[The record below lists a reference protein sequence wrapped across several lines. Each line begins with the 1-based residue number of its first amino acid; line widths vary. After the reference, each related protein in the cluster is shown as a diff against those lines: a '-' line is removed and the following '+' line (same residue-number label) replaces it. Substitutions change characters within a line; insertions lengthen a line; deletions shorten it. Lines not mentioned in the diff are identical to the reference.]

1 MKKILSGLVVLA
13 LLIAMISM
21 VSVGLA
27 EDTAVKT
34 GFGVVSGFNG
44 TKNATADADGVVQV
58 YPMYAAVTVDMDGKI
73 VKCVIDSYQ
82 GKVTFD
88 ANGKITSDV
97 TAPIVS
103 KNVKGDAYGMKAS
116 SGIGKEWYEQA
127 AAFADYCVGLTAEEV
142 AAIPMDE
149 TGHASGEDV
158 RAGATVTVSS
168 MIKAVVAAV
177 ENAQDLGAMSSDSL
191 GLASEVEL
199 ASRSK
204 DATADADGTGYAYA
218 YYAAATFD
226 ADGKITS
233 VVLDAS
239 QFSAKFNNKGE
250 ITTDIAAPQYAK
262 QTLKDEYGMK
272 AKSGIGKEWYE
283 QANYF
288 AAYVKGMT
296 AEEVAGMAVDESGYA
311 ADADVL
317 AGTTVHIG
325 DFLNVI
331 VAAYESVK

>member
-21 VSVGLA
+21 VSSGLA

-44 TKNATADADGVVQV
+44 TKNATADADGAVQV
-58 YPMYAAVTVDMDGKI
+58 YPMYAAVMVDMDGKI

-88 ANGKITSDV
+88 ATGKITSDV

-103 KNVKGDAYGMKAS
+103 KNVKGDAYGMKSA
-116 SGIGKEWYEQA
+116 SGIGKEWYEEA

-149 TGHASGEDV
+149 SGHATGEDV
-158 RAGATVTVSS
+158 RAGATITISPLV
-168 MIKAVVAAV
+168 KAVVAAV

-239 QFSAKFNNKGE
+239 QFSVKFNSKGE
-250 ITTDIAAPQYAK
+250 ITTDITAPS
-262 QTLKDEYGMK
+262 TP
-272 AKSGIGKEWYE
+272 SRPSRTI
-283 QANYF
+283 
-288 AAYVKGMT
+288 
-296 AEEVAGMAVDESGYA
+296 MA
-311 ADADVL
+311 
-317 AGTTVHIG
+317 
-325 DFLNVI
+325 
-331 VAAYESVK
+331 

>member
-1 MKKILSGLVVLA
+1 MKKVLSGLVVLA
-13 LLIAMISM
+13 LLIGMIGM
-21 VSVGLA
+21 ATVGFA
-27 EDTAVKT
+27 DDASVKT
-34 GFGVVSGFNG
+34 GFGVVSGFSG
-44 TKNATADADGVVQV
+44 TKNATADADGAVQV
-58 YPMYAAVTVDMDGKI
+58 YPMYAAVMVDMDGKI

-88 ANGKITSDV
+88 AAGVITSDV
-97 TAPIVS
+97 TAPIMS
-103 KNVKGDAYGMKAS
+103 KNQKGDDYGMKGA

-127 AAFADYCVGLTAEEV
+127 AAFAEYCVGLTAEEV

-149 TGHASGEDV
+149 SGHATGDDV
-158 RAGATVTVSS
+158 LAGATVSVGS
-168 MIKAVVAAV
+168 MVKAVVAAV
-177 ENAQDLGAMSSDSL
+177 ESAEDLGATSGDSL
-191 GLASEVEL
+191 GLAAEVEL

-204 DATADADGTGYAYA
+204 NATAEEDGAGYAYA

-226 ADGKITS
+226 AEGKITS

-239 QFSAKFNNKGE
+239 QFSANFNSKGE
-250 ITTDIAAPQYAK
+250 ITTDLTVPQLAK
-262 QTLKDEYGMK
+262 QTLKDDYGMK
-272 AKSGIGKEWYE
+272 ARSGIGKEWYE

-288 AAYVKGMT
+288 ANYVKGMT
-296 AEEVAGMAVDESGYA
+296 AEEVAGMAMDESGYA